1 MHEQLLGLIQSF
13 CNHDSSSCSSSYS
26 GPLCKMR
33 DIKLPY
39 LASCGIVLSERNKRA
54 KVFQGANTAQQPR
67 WTTHCTTTKV
77 HTLHVNCLK
86 VQSGRAAR
94 KNRTKNTSLQREST
108 FKREKRYEI
117 LLMFKR
123 ENWRKFF
130 RLNQLFHHHQYFPKH
145 CILCPS
151 WVLLTRSRLCW
162 RQHKSRNQHKIH
174 LQFFSHC
181 CSAARF
187 LIATFNPLRSFHRH
201 GICPKFYTAGFS
213 G

>member
-1 MHEQLLGLIQSF
+1 MLLNPPESNCTNNYLASKAFATMTHQVAHRVTHGLF
-13 CNHDSSSCSSSYS
+13 
-26 GPLCKMR
+26 CKMR
-33 DIKLPY
+33 NIRSPY
-39 LASCGIVLSERNKRA
+39 LASCGIVLSERTKRA
-54 KVFQGANTAQQPR
+54 KVFQR
-67 WTTHCTTTKV
+67 CKHCTTTKV
-77 HTLHVNCLK
+77 HTLQVNCLK

-151 WVLLTRSRLCW
+151 
-162 RQHKSRNQHKIH
+162 
-174 LQFFSHC
+174 
-181 CSAARF
+181 
-187 LIATFNPLRSFHRH
+187 
-201 GICPKFYTAGFS
+201 
-213 G
+213 